1 MAFMD
6 RLKKGTVPPQIKDLW
21 DNLKTREQKTKLIN
35 NVMTKSRRGYVFN
48 EESEVVEA
56 RLPLLIALRHLCHI
70 EHRVSKFGTQTSNC
84 KLMQGHM
91 RDVH

>member
-1 MAFMD
+1 MAFHE
-6 RLKKGTVPPQIKDLW
+6 RLINGTLPPQIKDLW
-21 DNLKTREQKTKLIN
+21 DNLKSRDQKTKLIN
-35 NVMTKSRRGYVFN
+35 NVMTKSKGKYVFN

-56 RLPLLIALRHLCHI
+56 SLPLLIALRHFCHI
-70 EHRVSKFGTQTSNC
+70 EHRVSKFGTQTSDC